1 LNARSRRPLLTA
13 LLFGLALAAGPV
25 SRLASQTSA
34 PTPLTVLSKDGRRT
48 IPLTLVNNQ
57 EFVAVDDLASTFQLA
72 VREDALGALTI
83 SYKDKTIVLTNQ
95 ALASVA
101 GRLVSLPAPAA
112 RAGRGW
118 LVPVEF
124 IGRALALVYDSKLEL
139 RKPSHLLIV
148 GEVRVPRLTIRYDL
162 VAPGARLTI
171 DATPRAVSTVT
182 EDNDRL
188 LIKFDADALEIESP
202 SVGIAVTP
210 GTPIIS
216 PGQQSP
222 LSLVLNVRQLDA
234 TTLGV
239 ELGPRT
245 AGFRATT
252 LPIDTTMRLSI
263 DVMAAPSEAA
273 PAAPAT
279 AGPAVSPDVPPS
291 LAPPASAIQ
300 TIAIDAG
307 HGGADEGVKGAG
319 GTKEKDLTLA
329 IARRVKAAVEA
340 RLGIRVLLTR
350 DDDRGLPLDDR
361 TAVANNNKVDLFVS
375 LHANASLRPAAT
387 GATIYYAAFDAAPV
401 SGTLAGVDRVPT
413 FSGGMRD
420 IELVPWGQAQTHHL
434 NQSMAFAGILEE
446 RFHDRVTL
454 ATPGVDRA
462 PLGVLESA
470 NMPAV
475 LVEMGFL
482 TNPAQEKQLTGN
494 EFQNAFVQA
503 LMEAI
508 VRFRDSQA
516 GGAGGPGGPGGQSSG
531 R

>member
-1 LNARSRRPLLTA
+1 
-13 LLFGLALAAGPV
+13 
-25 SRLASQTSA
+25 
-34 PTPLTVLSKDGRRT
+34 
-48 IPLTLVNNQ
+48 
-57 EFVAVDDLASTFQLA
+57 
-72 VREDALGALTI
+72 
-83 SYKDKTIVLTNQ
+83 
-95 ALASVA
+95 
-101 GRLVSLPAPAA
+101 
-112 RAGRGW
+112 
-118 LVPVEF
+118 
-124 IGRALALVYDSKLEL
+124 VYDSKLEL

-148 GEVRVPRLTIRYDL
+148 GDLRVPRVTVRYDL

-188 LIKFDADALEIESP
+188 LIKFEADALDIESP
-202 SVGIAVTP
+202 LLGIAATP
-210 GTPIIS
+210 ATPIIS

-273 PAAPAT
+273 PAAPA
-279 AGPAVSPDVPPS
+279 APGLPGVAADVPPS

-300 TIAIDAG
+300 TIAIDPG

-350 DDDRGLPLDDR
+350 DDDRALPLDDR

-375 LHANASLRPAAT
+375 LHANGSLRPATA
-387 GATIYYAAFDAAPV
+387 GATIYYAAFDASPV
-401 SGTLAGVDRVPT
+401 SGPLAGVDRVPT

-434 NQSMAFAGILEE
+434 NQSMAFAAILEE

-462 PLGVLESA
+462 ALGVLESA

-494 EFQNAFVQA
+494 DFQNAFVQA
-503 LMEAI
+503 LMDAI

-516 GGAGGPGGPGGQSSG
+516 AGLGGPAAPGGLGGPAGPGGPGGPGGQSSG

>member
-1 LNARSRRPLLTA
+1 M
-13 LLFGLALAAGPV
+13 LA
-25 SRLASQTSA
+25 
-34 PTPLTVLSKDGRRT
+34 KDGRRP

-57 EFVAVDDLASTFQLA
+57 EFVAVDDLAPIFQLA

-83 SYKDKTIVLTNQ
+83 TYKDKTIVLTNQ

-101 GRLVSLPAPAA
+101 GRLVSLPAPAV
-112 RAGRGW
+112 RAGRRW

-124 IGRALALVYDSKLEL
+124 INRALALVYDAKLEL

-148 GEVRVPRLTIRYDL
+148 GDVRVPRVTVRYDL

-171 DATPRAVSTVT
+171 DATPRAASTVT

-188 LIKFDADALEIESP
+188 LIKFDADALDVDS
-202 SVGIAVTP
+202 SAL
-210 GTPIIS
+210 
-216 PGQQSP
+216 GQLGPQ
-222 LSLVLNVRQLDA
+222 SLVVSVRQLDA

-239 ELGPRT
+239 DLGPRV

-252 LPIDTTMRLSI
+252 LPVDTTMRLSI
-263 DVMAAPSEAA
+263 DVMAAAEAAPPNPATPASPAA
-273 PAAPAT
+273 PAASAA
-279 AGPAVSPDVPPS
+279 AGPAVSPDLPPS
-291 LAPPASAIQ
+291 LGPPASAIQ
-300 TIAIDAG
+300 TIAIDPG
-307 HGGADEGVKGAG
+307 HGGTDEGVKGAG

-329 IARRVKAAVEA
+329 IARRLKAAVEA

-350 DDDRGLPLDDR
+350 DDDRQLPLDDR
-361 TAVANNNKVDLFVS
+361 TAVANNNKVDLLIS

-387 GATIYYAAFDAAPV
+387 GATIYYAAFDPAPV
-401 SGTLAGVDRVPT
+401 SGALAGVDRVPT
-413 FSGGMRD
+413 FSGGTRD

-434 NQSMAFAGILEE
+434 SQSMAFAGILEE
-446 RFHDRVTL
+446 RFTDRVALT
-454 ATPGVDRA
+454 APGVDRA

-482 TNPAQEKQLTGN
+482 TNAAQEKQLAGSD
-494 EFQNAFVQA
+494 FQNAFVQA
-503 LMEAI
+503 MMEAI
-508 VRFRDSQA
+508 VRFRDLQSA
-516 GGAGGPGGPGGQSSG
+516 GPEGQSPLAGPPVPQGSG

>member
-1 LNARSRRPLLTA
+1 M
-13 LLFGLALAAGPV
+13 
-25 SRLASQTSA
+25 
-34 PTPLTVLSKDGRRT
+34 LSKDGRRT

-57 EFVAVDDLASTFQLA
+57 EFVAVDDLAATFQLA
-72 VREDALGALTI
+72 VLEDALGALTI
-83 SYKDKTIVLTNQ
+83 TYKDKTIVITNQ

-112 RAGRGW
+112 RAGRRW

-124 IGRALALVYDSKLEL
+124 INRALALVYDTKLEL

-148 GEVRVPRLTIRYDL
+148 GDVRVPRVTVRYDL

-171 DATPRAVSTVT
+171 DATPRATSTVT

-188 LIKFDADALEIESP
+188 LIKFDADALDIDGP
-202 SVGIAVTP
+202 
-210 GTPIIS
+210 
-216 PGQQSP
+216 P
-222 LSLVLNVRQLDA
+222 LAPQGPQSLVLNVRQLDA

-239 ELGPRT
+239 DLGPRI

-252 LPIDTTMRLSI
+252 LPVDTTMRLSI
-263 DVMAAPSEAA
+263 DVMAAASEAA
-273 PAAPAT
+273 PAAPVA
-279 AGPAVSPDVPPS
+279 AGPAVSPDLPPS
-291 LAPPASAIQ
+291 LGPPVSAIQ
-300 TIAIDAG
+300 TMAIDPG
-307 HGGADEGVKGAG
+307 HGGTDEGVKGAG

-350 DDDRGLPLDDR
+350 DDDRELPLDDR

-375 LHANASLRPAAT
+375 LHANGSLRPSAT
-387 GATIYYAAFDAAPV
+387 GATIYFAAFDAAPV
-401 SGTLAGVDRVPT
+401 SNALAGVDRVPT
-413 FSGGMRD
+413 FSGGVRD

-434 NQSMAFAGILEE
+434 DQSMAFAGILEE

-454 ATPGVDRA
+454 ATPGVDHA
-462 PLGVLESA
+462 PLGVLQSA

-482 TNPAQEKQLTGN
+482 TNAAQEKQLTGN

-508 VRFRDSQA
+508 VRFRDSQSGGS
-516 GGAGGPGGPGGQSSG
+516 GGAAGPAGPGGQGSG

>member
-1 LNARSRRPLLTA
+1 M
-13 LLFGLALAAGPV
+13 
-25 SRLASQTSA
+25 
-34 PTPLTVLSKDGRRT
+34 LSKDGRRA

-57 EFVAVDDLASTFQLA
+57 EFVAVDDLAATFQLA
-72 VREDALGALTI
+72 VLEDALGALTI
-83 SYKDKTIVLTNQ
+83 TYKDKTIVLTNQ

-112 RAGRGW
+112 RAGRRW

-124 IGRALALVYDSKLEL
+124 INRALALVYDTRLEL

-148 GEVRVPRLTIRYDL
+148 GDVRVPRVTVRYDL

-171 DATPRAVSTVT
+171 DATPRTASTVT

-188 LIKFDADALEIESP
+188 LIKFEADALDMDSP
-202 SVGIAVTP
+202 AL
-210 GTPIIS
+210 
-216 PGQQSP
+216 GQLGPQS
-222 LSLVLNVRQLDA
+222 LIVNVRQLDA

-239 ELGPRT
+239 DLGPRV

-252 LPIDTTMRLSI
+252 LPVDTTMRLSI
-263 DVMAAPSEAA
+263 DVMAAAEAA
-273 PAAPAT
+273 PASPAASAAPAA

-291 LAPPASAIQ
+291 LGPPASAIQ
-300 TIAIDAG
+300 TIAIDPG
-307 HGGADEGVKGAG
+307 HGGADQGVKGVS

-329 IARRVKAAVEA
+329 IARRLKAAIEA
-340 RLGIRVLLTR
+340 QLGIRVLLTR
-350 DDDRGLPLDDR
+350 DDDRELQPDDR

-375 LHANASLRPAAT
+375 LHANASLRPAAA
-387 GATIYYAAFDAAPV
+387 GATIYYAAFDPVPV
-401 SGTLAGVDRVPT
+401 SSALAGVDRVPT

-434 NQSMAFAGILEE
+434 SQSMAFAGILAE
-446 RFHDRVTL
+446 RFTDRVALT
-454 ATPGVDRA
+454 APGVDRA

-482 TNPAQEKQLTGN
+482 TNAAQEKQLTGSN
-494 EFQNAFVQA
+494 FQNGFVQA
-503 LMEAI
+503 MMEAI
-508 VRFRDSQA
+508 VTFRDSQS
-516 GGAGGPGGPGGQSSG
+516 GGPRDQAPQSQQSPPAAGPTVPQGNG